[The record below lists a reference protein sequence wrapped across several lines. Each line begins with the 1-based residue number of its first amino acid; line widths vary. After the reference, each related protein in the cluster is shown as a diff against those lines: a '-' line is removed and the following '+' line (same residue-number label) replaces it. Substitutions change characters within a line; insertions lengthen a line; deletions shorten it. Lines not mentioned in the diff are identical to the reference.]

1 MPRSLPP
8 LLPLAAVPA
17 DDLLA
22 ALDADDRADADAELP
37 EAAAVDRRG
46 RADDMIF

>member
-8 LLPLAAVPA
+8 PLLALAVPA

-22 ALDADDRADADAELP
+22 ALDADDRADAELP
-37 EAAAVDRRG
+37 LAAVDRRG
-46 RADDMIF
+46 RADDMIG